1 MSRTGWNCWST
12 PTGTIL
18 RKLRRLLLR
27 TFRTD
32 SWPPRLLFVATQ
44 RPQPSKPSGYGT
56 FVPKKFHKNRGS
68 CRCAVLRNW
77 SRCIENSTDPEI
89 KRGVVKDPKAGEPDR
104 I

>member
-44 RPQPSKPSGYGT
+44 RPNRLSPAVMGRLSQKNFTKIGEAADAQYFAIGQDVSKTALIRKSN
-56 FVPKKFHKNRGS
+56 V
-68 CRCAVLRNW
+68 VL
-77 SRCIENSTDPEI
+77 
-89 KRGVVKDPKAGEPDR
+89 
-104 I
+104 